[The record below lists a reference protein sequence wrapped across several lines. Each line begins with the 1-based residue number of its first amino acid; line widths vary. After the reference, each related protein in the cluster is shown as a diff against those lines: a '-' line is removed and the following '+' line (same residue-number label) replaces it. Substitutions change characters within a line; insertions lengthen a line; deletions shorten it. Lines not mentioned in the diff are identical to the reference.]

1 MVQDQIY
8 TLWALG
14 SIGDNSAV
22 PGVMEQVKNQ
32 DASVR
37 KIAAYVAGVLGD
49 SRAVEGLLPLLN
61 DPKEDV
67 RWNAALALALLGN
80 AEGTDLLMKL
90 LDHSYAE
97 TLSDITVE
105 EKTQLRVNA
114 VTALA
119 KLKHEPARE
128 KIREVS
134 ENDPVL
140 AVRSASLEALKKF

>member
-1 MVQDQIY
+1 
-8 TLWALG
+8 
-14 SIGDNSAV
+14 
-22 PGVMEQVKNQ
+22 MEQVKNQ

-49 SRAVEGLLPLLN
+49 SRAVEGLLPLLS

-80 AEGTDLLMKL
+80 ADGTDLLMKL

-97 TLSDITVE
+97 TLLDITVE
-105 EKTQLRVNA
+105 EKNQLRVNSIK
-114 VTALA
+114 ALA
-119 KLKHEPARE
+119 KLKHEPAQE

-140 AVRSASLEALKKF
+140 AVRSAALEALKTF